1 MKILEWIEE
10 EAGALVVAAIAG
22 LFGAIGAWLLA
33 ILIGARFVRGE
44 IGAWFGIMP
53 GLLVALIVGAMV
65 FVLVFL
71 RLRSR

>member
-1 MKILEWIEE
+1 MKILEWIED

-22 LFGAIGAWLLA
+22 LFGAIGALFLA
-33 ILIGARFVRGE
+33 MLIGARLVRGE

-53 GLLVALIVGAMV
+53 GIPVALIVGATV

-71 RLRSR
+71 RMRSP